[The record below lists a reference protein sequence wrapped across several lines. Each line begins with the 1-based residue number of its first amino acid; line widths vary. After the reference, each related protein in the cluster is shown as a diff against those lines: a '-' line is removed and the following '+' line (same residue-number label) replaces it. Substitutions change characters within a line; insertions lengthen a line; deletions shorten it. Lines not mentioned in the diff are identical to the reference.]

1 MLRPAR
7 RGEIMNTQPIHIMNS
22 APAACGDVKDSDPAA
37 VAAPDPGLLPD
48 FAPIEPWPEAVPGDR
63 LLDDLL
69 TLLSR
74 FVVFPE
80 WAAETFALWI
90 VHPQCQAWPAL
101 GRAPQRPGH

>member
-1 MLRPAR
+1 
-7 RGEIMNTQPIHIMNS
+7 MNP
-22 APAACGDVKDSDPAA
+22 APAPCGNANDSHPSAF
-37 VAAPDPGLLPD
+37 AAPDLGLLPD

-101 GRAPQRPGH
+101 GQAPQRAGR